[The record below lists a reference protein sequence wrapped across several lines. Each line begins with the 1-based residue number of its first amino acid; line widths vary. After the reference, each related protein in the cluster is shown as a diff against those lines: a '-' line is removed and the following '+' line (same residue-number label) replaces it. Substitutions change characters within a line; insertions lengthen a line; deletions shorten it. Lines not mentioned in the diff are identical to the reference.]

1 MEIKIKD
8 LQREDQSLERE
19 GIEEDQV
26 PEKIEEGDPG
36 LEIGIEEDPDLEV
49 LIEIEGVTTEV
60 VGEETGTDI
69 TTEEEEER
77 RQPVIMKNKFRKPE
91 KWVSKFP
98 ST

>member
-1 MEIKIKD
+1 M
-8 LQREDQSLERE
+8 
-19 GIEEDQV
+19 
-26 PEKIEEGDPG
+26 
-36 LEIGIEEDPDLEV
+36 
-49 LIEIEGVTTEV
+49 EIEGVITEV

-77 RQPVIMKNKFRKPE
+77 RQLVIMKSKFRKPE

>member
-26 PEKIEEGDPG
+26 PEKIEEGDLG

-49 LIEIEGVTTEV
+49 LIEIEGVITEV

-69 TTEEEEER
+69 TTEEEVER
-77 RQPVIMKNKFRKPE
+77 RQLVIMKSKFRKPE
-91 KWVSKFP
+91 KWVWKFP